1 MRRKCRNLLILN
13 KNSVLNFLTGFFYS
27 NKNRHASIQ
36 FDKGKQYS
44 YNFCSALTLDN
55 SLPEVTK
62 VNIGKKMQILFG
74 KMLKN
79 KQFYV

>member
-1 MRRKCRNLLILN
+1 MRRKCRNLLIHN
-13 KNSVLNFLTGFFYS
+13 KNSVLSFLTGFFFFN
-27 NKNRHASIQ
+27 NKNRHASIP

-62 VNIGKKMQILFG
+62 VNIGKKNANFIW
-74 KMLKN
+74 
-79 KQFYV
+79 

>member
-1 MRRKCRNLLILN
+1 MFWAFWQ
-13 KNSVLNFLTGFFYS
+13 VFFFN
-27 NKNRHASIQ
+27 NKNRHASIP

-62 VNIGKKMQILFG
+62 VNIGKKKMQILFG

>member
-1 MRRKCRNLLILN
+1 MRRKCRNLLIHN
-13 KNSVLNFLTGFFYS
+13 KNSVLSFLTGFFYN
-27 NKNRHASIQ
+27 NKNRHASIP